1 LSVFKKIAKDKLPTI
16 LLRLPQSMKDNL
28 EAEAAKYGQS
38 VNTILL
44 IKCQEPTTAKQ
55 LMAWLT
61 AGA

>member
-1 LSVFKKIAKDKLPTI
+1 MPKDKLPTI